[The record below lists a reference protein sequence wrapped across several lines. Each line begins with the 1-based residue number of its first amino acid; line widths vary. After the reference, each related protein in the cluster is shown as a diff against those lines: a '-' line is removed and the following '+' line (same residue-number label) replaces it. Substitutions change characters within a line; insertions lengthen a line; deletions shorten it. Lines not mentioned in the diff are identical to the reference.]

1 MEAMSLIRA
10 ALALVFVLGLIGA
23 AAWAAKRYGASRLSG
38 LVRGKDARLKIVEV
52 RPIDARNKLVL
63 VRQDEREHLLLL
75 GPGQST
81 VIGSGSAKAPS
92 DSAA

>member
-1 MEAMSLIRA
+1 MEAMTLLRA
-10 ALALVFVLGLIGA
+10 VLALVFVLGLIGA
-23 AAWAAKRYGASRLSG
+23 AAWAVKRYGASRLSG
-38 LVRGKDARLKIVEV
+38 LVRGKDARLKVVEV
-52 RPIDARNKLVL
+52 RPIDGRNKLVL

-81 VIGSGSAKAPS
+81 VIGSGPAVSPP

>member
-10 ALALVFVLGLIGA
+10 VLALIFVLGLIGG

-38 LVRGKDARLKIVEV
+38 LVRGKDARLKVMEV

-63 VRQDEREHLLLL
+63 VRHDQREHLLLI

-81 VIGSGSAKAPS
+81 VISQ
-92 DSAA
+92 DSAVPSLDNAA

>member
-10 ALALVFVLGLIGA
+10 VLGLIFVLGLIGA

-38 LVRGKDARLKIVEV
+38 LVRGKDARLKIMEV
-52 RPIDARNKLVL
+52 RPVDARNKLVL
-63 VRQDEREHLLLL
+63 VRHDQQEHLLLI

-81 VIGSGSAKAPS
+81 VISRGSPAPS
-92 DSAA
+92 PDSAA

>member
-10 ALALVFVLGLIGA
+10 ILALIFVLGLIGA
-23 AAWAAKRYGASRLSG
+23 AAWAAKRYGAARLSG

-63 VRQDEREHLLLL
+63 IRQDEREHLLLL

-81 VIGSGSAKAPS
+81 VIGSGSAASPP